1 MVDYRTSHGL
11 SSPCGKTGKFPVF
24 HWALPLLIALALSA
38 VSARAEIIFNNLA
51 AGSPNGS
58 FMVSNS
64 QWSAQSFST
73 TSSGFILSEVA
84 LQLWNANG
92 TSGNFEL
99 QVWDALGASGRP
111 GAQVGSAIYTGLA
124 ENLGSEYGSLLTV
137 SGLNVTLLPDTA
149 YYLVA
154 AGASLA
160 DVPNRRGSDPGELY
174 WDATDVF
181 TSPVYDTNN
190 GGGDWNGPY
199 SQNLYL
205 KVTAA
210 SAAVP
215 EPGTWAAAALLVG
228 GAAFA
233 RWRKRKKVS

>member
-1 MVDYRTSHGL
+1 MVDCKSSHRL
-11 SSPCGKTGKFPVF
+11 SSRCDRNGPSFVF
-24 HWALPLLIALALSA
+24 RRALPLLIALV
-38 VSARAEIIFNNLA
+38 VSAAPAQAAIIFNNLA

-58 FMVSNS
+58 WGVSNS

-84 LQLWNANG
+84 LRLWNQNG

-124 ENLGSEYGSLLTV
+124 ENLGSEEGSLLTV
-137 SGLNVTLLPDTA
+137 SGLNVTLVPDTT
-149 YYLVA
+149 YYMVA
-154 AGASLA
+154 AGTSLA
-160 DVPNRRGSDPGELY
+160 DIPDDDFPMPGTLY
-174 WDATDVF
+174 WDATDVL
-181 TSPVYDTNN
+181 TSPAYDTSNS
-190 GGGDWNGPY
+190 GVDWNGPY

-233 RWRKRKKVS
+233 RWRKRKQVS

>member
-1 MVDYRTSHGL
+1 MWGPTYILTAV
-11 SSPCGKTGKFPVF
+11 
-24 HWALPLLIALALSA
+24 IALALSA
-38 VSARAEIIFNNLA
+38 APARAAIILFDNLA

-58 FMVSNS
+58 FGVSNS

-73 TSSGFILSEVA
+73 TSSGLILSEVA
-84 LQLWNANG
+84 LRLWNQNG

-111 GAQVGSAIYTGLA
+111 GAQVGLAIYTGLA
-124 ENLGSEYGSLLTV
+124 ENLGSVYGSLLTV
-137 SGLNVTLLPDTA
+137 SGLNFTLVPDTT
-149 YYLVA
+149 YYMVA
-154 AGASLA
+154 AGTSLA
-160 DVPNRRGSDPGELY
+160 DVPGGRGPRPGTLY
-174 WDATDVF
+174 WDATNVLNSDAYN
-181 TSPVYDTNN
+181 TSNSGVS
-190 GGGDWNGPY
+190 WNGPY

-215 EPGTWAAAALLVG
+215 EPGTWGAAALLVG